1 MKPCDP
7 HSENKSSELSIS
19 FVSCCESVWLCV
31 AVCSTRRSRILP
43 AVYVAVHVRPYI
55 RLSVCGL
62 KNTTR
67 NFQLWKSLNL
77 SLMPLYDLH
86 KQTSPSVRRPAT
98 SVKLLCLI
106 QNAKWFECQTSWPT
120 VHHVSQCRITLAA
133 QIRFLVN
140 DLDSAFCNYPGSHP

>member
-7 HSENKSSELSIS
+7 HSANKSSELSIS

-62 KNTTR
+62 
-67 NFQLWKSLNL
+67 QLLLDMKKKTLQKTFNYENLNL

-133 QIRFLVN
+133 QIRF
-140 DLDSAFCNYPGSHP
+140 FG